1 MTPLGKKISFFENI
15 GRTLTRAAFV
25 VGFFSL
31 AASFLG
37 MFRDRMLAGYFG
49 AGPELD
55 VYYAAF
61 RVPDFFFNT
70 ILVSITS
77 SAFLPVLTR
86 YLHRP
91 GQKSSVQKPAKSEP
105 KNLLFPPEAQDFI
118 ESLTSLLMLG
128 LFVVT
133 LVLWAI
139 TPFLTHWIA
148 PGFSP
153 EQQQATVTLTRIMLI
168 SPIFLSFSGI
178 LGNILNLRN
187 YFFFYSLTPFVYNFG
202 SIFAIL
208 FFVPRYGIT
217 GLAWGIVLGAI
228 LHFAIQ
234 FFPALS
240 MGLRINWRWDPF
252 HPGIKKVLKM
262 MLPRSFHLGLLQGNL
277 IITTLLASI
286 LPTGSLTVFT
296 LANNIQGLPLGLF
309 AASFAIAVFPTLS
322 ILAAKEDTEKFRNEF
337 SHVMCQI
344 LFFIIP
350 LSVMIII
357 LRAQMVRLIL
367 GTGRFN
373 WEDTVLTLNVL
384 GVLAISLFA
393 QGLNLLFVRAYF
405 ALHDTVTPLKS
416 AIVGVIVN
424 IAIGALAVKRWDWI
438 SPLLAKNSHLA
449 NLDSP
454 IMGLALAYTF
464 SQIAIFIFLFV
475 GLHSYLKG
483 IETAELKK
491 SLGKIALATLV
502 MGAITQLL
510 KWAWGALI
518 PLSTFTAVAGQ
529 IVTSGLVGVAVYLL
543 ISKILRSKELIDFY
557 NECPKILRRKKVVSE

>member
-1 MTPLGKKISFFENI
+1 MTPIGKKISFFENI

-55 VYYAAF
+55 IYYAAF

-86 YLHRP
+86 YLHKP
-91 GQKSSVQKPAKSEP
+91 GQKTSAKKEAEP
-105 KNLLFPPEAQDFI
+105 KNLLFPKEAQDFI

-128 LFVVT
+128 LFGVT
-133 LVLWAI
+133 LILWLTA
-139 TPFLTHWIA
+139 PFLTHWIA

-153 EQQQATVTLTRIMLI
+153 EQQQATTALTRIMLI

-178 LGNILNLRN
+178 LGNVLNLRN
-187 YFFFYSLTPFVYNFG
+187 YFFFYSLTPFVYNLG

-208 FFVPRYGIT
+208 FFVPYLGIQ

-240 MGLRINWRWDPF
+240 MGLKFNWQWNPF
-252 HPGIKKVLKM
+252 HPGIKKVFKM

-296 LANNIQGLPLGLF
+296 FANNIQGLPLGLF
-309 AASFAIAVFPTLS
+309 AASFAIAAFPTLS
-322 ILAAKEDTEKFRNEF
+322 ILAAREDTEKFKDEF
-337 SHVMCQI
+337 SRIMCQI

-350 LSVMIII
+350 LSVIIII
-357 LRAQMVRLIL
+357 LRAQMVRIIL

-384 GVLAISLFA
+384 GVLAVSLFA
-393 QGLNLLFVRAYF
+393 QGLNLLFVRAFF

-424 IAIGALAVKRWDWI
+424 VAIGALAIKHWGWF
-438 SPLLAKNSHLA
+438 SPLLAKNPHFASM
-449 NLDSP
+449 DSP
-454 IMGLALAYTF
+454 IMGLALAYTA

-475 GLHSYLKG
+475 GLHEYLKG
-483 IETAELKK
+483 IENTELKK

-502 MGAITQLL
+502 MGAATQLV
-510 KWAWGALI
+510 KWGWGQLI

-529 IVTSGLVGVAVYLL
+529 IVLSGLVGVAIYLL
-543 ISKILRSKELIDFY
+543 ISKILKSKELIDFY
-557 NECPKILRRKKVVSE
+557 NECPKILGRKKVVPQ

>member
-1 MTPLGKKISFFENI
+1 MTPIGKKISFFENI

-86 YLHRP
+86 YLHKP
-91 GQKSSVQKPAKSEP
+91 GQKTPARKGEE
-105 KNLLFPPEAQDFI
+105 KNLLFPQEAQDFI
-118 ESLTSLLMLG
+118 ESLTSILMVG
-128 LFVVT
+128 LFAVT
-133 LVLWAI
+133 LVLWIIA
-139 TPFLTHWIA
+139 PYLSRWIA
-148 PGFSP
+148 PGFTP

-178 LGNILNLRN
+178 LSNILNLRN
-187 YFFFYSLTPFVYNFG
+187 YFFFYSLTPFVYNLG

-208 FFVPRYGIT
+208 FFVPYYGIT

-234 FFPALS
+234 FFPAFS
-240 MGLRINWRWDPF
+240 MGLKIKWQWNPF
-252 HPGIKKVLKM
+252 HPGIKKVFLM

-309 AASFAIAVFPTLS
+309 AASFAIAIFPTLS
-322 ILAAKEDTEKFRNEF
+322 ILAAKEDTEKFRQEF

-357 LRAQMVRLIL
+357 LRAQMVRIIL

-384 GVLAISLFA
+384 GVLAVSLFA
-393 QGLNLLFVRAYF
+393 QGLNLLFVRAFF

-416 AIVGVIVN
+416 AIVGVVVN
-424 IAIGALAVKRWDWI
+424 IAIGALAVRHWDWV
-438 SPLLAKNSHLA
+438 SPLLTRNSHLA
-449 NLDSP
+449 SMDSP
-454 IMGLALAYTF
+454 IMGLALAYTA

-475 GLHSYLKG
+475 GLHTYLKG
-483 IETAELKK
+483 IESSEFKK
-491 SLGKIALATLV
+491 SLGKIAVATLITGIV
-502 MGAITQLL
+502 TQLV
-510 KWAWGALI
+510 KWAWGQLI

-529 IVTSGLVGVAVYLL
+529 IILSGLLGVAVYLL
-543 ISKILRSKELIDFY
+543 ISKILKSKELIDFY
-557 NECPKILRRKKVVSE
+557 NECPKILRRKKIVPE